1 MSHMLRRIRE
11 VVAGLAAE
19 DRPDFKRIDA
29 SPARPDSGSWLTPR
43 R

>member
-1 MSHMLRRIRE
+1 MRQMLRRFRD

-29 SPARPDSGSWLTPR
+29 SPVIFDDGSWLSR
-43 R
+43 A